1 MATSTSSGNTVTNIP
16 KGTTWSTALLE
27 LLGAPTT
34 GQNYQFLNAWAT
46 REHGASYPSSLY
58 ANNPFFTTAGGG
70 GTVGP
75 IKAGT
80 YPTIPNTPG
89 VASYPNVVTGD
100 VVTAEHIATQYPGIL
115 QALKSGNPEQYAGN
129 AEFQK
134 ELSAWSGSGYSG
146 LNVQGQPG
154 LPEGPATEKAL
165 SGGQVAGLPSGVT
178 QAGIGS
184 ALSKLFNAL
193 GPTGKYSIPGI
204 LASAPS
210 ATSNALTSA
219 GGNTVASWLGLP
231 ALPANPLVRGA
242 EIVGGAVL
250 ILLGIIMIGTKAAA
264 SSPVAQTTA
273 AGRVAKGALT

>member
-46 REHGASYPSSLY
+46 REHGGSYPSSLY

-89 VASYPNVVTGD
+89 VAAYPNVVTGD
-100 VVTAEHIATQYPGIL
+100 VVTAEHIATEYPGIL

-134 ELSAWSGSGYSG
+134 ELSTWSGSGYSG
-146 LNVQGQPG
+146 LNVSGQPG
-154 LPEGPATEKAL
+154 LPEGPTTEKAL
-165 SGGQVAGLPSGVT
+165 SGGQIASGGSL

-184 ALSKLFNAL
+184 ALGKLFTAL
-193 GPTGKYSIPGI
+193 GTPMTNILTG
-204 LASAPS
+204 
-210 ATSNALTSA
+210 NA
-219 GGNTVASWLGLP
+219 GGTGTLTTTTNDLLNAPLNLFGINLPKNWLLRGGEMVAGS
-231 ALPANPLVRGA
+231 
-242 EIVGGAVL
+242 VL

-273 AGRVAKGALT
+273 AGRVAKGALS